1 MSQALLAARTAI
13 ARAAGPGLTL
23 IGVSGGAD
31 SLALAIAAATLPD
44 AFGAVI
50 VDHGLQPGSAQ
61 VAQRAAGQC
70 RELGLDP
77 VLVYPVQTNSDEASA
92 RAARYEQF
100 ELALNRTGAQRMLLA
115 HTRDDQAEQVLLGL
129 IRGSGTRSLAGIP
142 AERGPYRRPLLDLSR
157 KQTEE
162 ICQDARV
169 DYWEDPSNSDTG
181 YRRNLIRHEIL
192 PFLAERLG
200 GHLPEALARTAS
212 LAAADADA
220 LDQWAQTAKE
230 RHGLNLRELSTLPVA
245 VASRVLRLFAIEAGA
260 KNVGHERTQAL
271 CALAGIGGPKSK
283 SAGPVQ
289 LDGKI
294 SAFRRGPV
302 IVFTGTGST
311 TGH

>member
-1 MSQALLAARTAI
+1 MSHALHAARAAI
-13 ARAAGPGLTL
+13 ARATSPGLAL

-31 SLALAIAAATLPD
+31 SLALAIAAATLPG

-61 VAQRAAGQC
+61 VAARAAGQC

-77 VLVYPVQTNSDEASA
+77 VLVCPVRTAGDEASA
-92 RAARYEQF
+92 RAARYGQF
-100 ELALNRTGAQRMLLA
+100 EQALASTGARQLLLA

-129 IRGSGTRSLAGIP
+129 VRGSGTRSLAGMP
-142 AERGPYRRPLLDLSR
+142 AERGPYRRPLLGLTR

-162 ICQDARV
+162 ICREAGV
-169 DYWEDPSNSDTG
+169 EYWEDPSNADTG
-181 YRRNLIRHEIL
+181 FRRNLIRHATL
-192 PFLAERLG
+192 PLLREQLG
-200 GHLPEALARTAS
+200 EHLPEALARTAA

-220 LDQWAQTAKE
+220 LDLWAQQAKE
-230 RHGLNLRELSTLPVA
+230 QHGLQLRALSGLPVA
-245 VASRVLRLFAIEAGA
+245 VASRVVRLGAIEAGA
-260 KNVGHERTQAL
+260 KNLGHERTQAL

-302 IVFTGTGST
+302 IVFTSTGST
-311 TGH
+311 TLR

>member
-1 MSQALLAARTAI
+1 MNQALLVARSAI
-13 ARAAGPGLTL
+13 VRATGPGLTL

-31 SLALAIAAATLPD
+31 SLALAIAASTLPG
-44 AFGAVI
+44 AYGAVI
-50 VDHGLQPGSAQ
+50 VDHGLQADSAQ
-61 VAQRAAGQC
+61 VAQRASEQC

-77 VLVYPVQTNSDEASA
+77 VLICPVQTASDEASA

-100 ELALNRTGAQRMLLA
+100 AHALTQTGAQQLLLA

-129 IRGSGTRSLAGIP
+129 LRGSGTRSLAGIP
-142 AERGPYRRPLLDLSR
+142 AERGPYRRPLLELTR
-157 KQTEE
+157 KQTEA
-162 ICQDARV
+162 ICHDAGLN
-169 DYWEDPSNSDTG
+169 YWQDPSNADTG

-192 PFLAERLG
+192 PFLREQLG
-200 GHLPEALARTAS
+200 EHLPEALARTAS

-220 LDQWAQTAKE
+220 LEQWAREAKDQ
-230 RHGLNLRELSTLPVA
+230 HGLHLRELGELPVA

-271 CALAGIGGPKSK
+271 CALAGIGVPKSK

-294 SAFRRGPV
+294 SAFRHGSV
-302 IVFTGTGST
+302 IVFTSTGST
-311 TGH
+311 TLR